1 MNAGTTE
8 YVIEAETRQDMGKG
22 ASRRLRREG
31 KIPGVIY
38 GAGKDAVSI
47 TLNHNDVL
55 HQLDHESFYSSILKI
70 KVDGKAPQDV
80 LLKDLQR
87 HPFKPKLVHVDFHRV
102 SSDVAIKVAVPV
114 HLIGAED
121 NVAVKGGGV
130 VSHMMTEVEISCLPG
145 ELPESL
151 SLDITDLELDGHLS
165 LSDMK
170 MPAGVEV
177 VALAQEEPNDLS
189 VVAIHV
195 PKEVPDQEP
204 EPQEADGEAADGEK
218 AEGGD
223 AADGDKPAA
232 DADKS
237 EGE

>member
-8 YVIEAETRQDMGKG
+8 YVIEAETRSDMGKG
-22 ASRRLRREG
+22 ASRRLRHQG

-47 TLNHNDVL
+47 TLDHNKL
-55 HQLDHESFYSSILKI
+55 NHQLDHESFYSSVLKI
-70 KVDGKAPQDV
+70 KVDGGKTEDV

-87 HPFKPKLVHVDFHRV
+87 HAFKPKLVHVDFHRV
-102 SSDVAIKVAVPV
+102 RADVAIKVSVPV
-114 HLIGAED
+114 HVEGAEE
-121 NVAVKGGGV
+121 NAAVKAGGV
-130 VSHMMTEVEISCLPG
+130 VSHMLTEVEVSCLPAN
-145 ELPESL
+145 LPESL
-151 SLDITDLELDGHLS
+151 SLDITELEMDGHLS

-170 MPAGVEV
+170 MPKGVEV
-177 VALAQEEPNDLS
+177 VALAQEEPNNMS

-195 PKEVPDQEP
+195 PKEVPDEEP
-204 EPQEADGEAADGEK
+204 EVQLADGEEAS

-223 AADGDKPAA
+223 DAAEGDKPAE